1 MILTRL
7 LNSINV
13 DSQQLTILQV
23 IQKRQNIFLKNVF
36 KNELV
41 RTNKNSSNYEC
52 ILISL
57 SCKS

>member
-23 IQKRQNIFLKNVF
+23 IQKRQNIFLKSVF

-41 RTNKNSSNYEC
+41 RTNKNSCNYEC
-52 ILISL
+52 ILIWL